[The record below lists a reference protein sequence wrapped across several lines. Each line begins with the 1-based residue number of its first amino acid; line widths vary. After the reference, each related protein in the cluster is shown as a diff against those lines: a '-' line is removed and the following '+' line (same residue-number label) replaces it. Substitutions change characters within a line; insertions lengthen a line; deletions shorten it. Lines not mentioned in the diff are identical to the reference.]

1 MNLVLLK
8 LSLTPSKIMQKLINV
23 LAVSSAVVSLTVVGI
38 GGYVYVRKDAIIES
52 IKEKALGSLGGGA
65 LGGVTGGLSLP
76 APSNPVASP
85 DATATPESPVPFGF

>member
-1 MNLVLLK
+1 
-8 LSLTPSKIMQKLINV
+8 MQKLINV

-65 LGGVTGGLSLP
+65 LGGVTDMIQDMGS
-76 APSNPVASP
+76 
-85 DATATPESPVPFGF
+85 PESPAVPPVGLGVPSF

>member
-1 MNLVLLK
+1 ML
-8 LSLTPSKIMQKLINV
+8 KLINV

-65 LGGVTGGLSLP
+65 LGGVTEMI
-76 APSNPVASP
+76 P
-85 DATATPESPVPFGF
+85 DMGSPESPAVPPVGLGVPSF

>member
-1 MNLVLLK
+1 
-8 LSLTPSKIMQKLINV
+8 MQKLINV

-65 LGGVTGGLSLP
+65 LGGVTEMIPDMGSPKSPAVPPVGLGV
-76 APSNPVASP
+76 PS
-85 DATATPESPVPFGF
+85 F

>member
-1 MNLVLLK
+1 
-8 LSLTPSKIMQKLINV
+8 MQKLINV

-65 LGGVTGGLSLP
+65 LGGVTDMMAPDMAAPDVS
-76 APSNPVASP
+76 APSASP
-85 DATATPESPVPFGF
+85 SIPPVGLGISNF

>member
-1 MNLVLLK
+1 
-8 LSLTPSKIMQKLINV
+8 MQKLINV

-65 LGGVTGGLSLP
+65 LGGVTDMI
-76 APSNPVASP
+76 P
-85 DATATPESPVPFGF
+85 DMGSPESPSVPPVGLGVPNF

>member
-1 MNLVLLK
+1 
-8 LSLTPSKIMQKLINV
+8 MQKLINV

-65 LGGVTGGLSLP
+65 LGGVTEMI
-76 APSNPVASP
+76 P
-85 DATATPESPVPFGF
+85 DMGAPESPAVPPVGVPNF

>member
-1 MNLVLLK
+1 LNLVLLK

-65 LGGVTGGLSLP
+65 LGGVTDMI
-76 APSNPVASP
+76 P
-85 DATATPESPVPFGF
+85 DMGSPESPAVPPVGLGVPSF

>member
-1 MNLVLLK
+1 
-8 LSLTPSKIMQKLINV
+8 MQKLINV

-65 LGGVTGGLSLP
+65 LGGVTEMI
-76 APSNPVASP
+76 P
-85 DATATPESPVPFGF
+85 DMGSPESPAVPPVGLGVPSF